1 MAELVTIDTD
11 NGVADVRLNR
21 ADKYNAL
28 SGEMFQAII
37 DAGAEKYAAD
47 NNIERRPCDANNNDD
62 DFDL

>member
-1 MAELVTIDTD
+1 MVHHLQSSLT
-11 NGVADVRLNR
+11 
-21 ADKYNAL
+21 
-28 SGEMFQAII
+28 QAII